1 MTEEEELMYDAGLI
15 DGRDQER
22 ANQAKAVANDRI
34 PIFTGLK
41 NATNAAQ
48 QNGKMLGKLEM
59 KKEILD
65 LLKDRKR
72 IDDALLKKIEEMKCH

>member
-1 MTEEEELMYDAGLI
+1 
-15 DGRDQER
+15 
-22 ANQAKAVANDRI
+22 
-34 PIFTGLK
+34 
-41 NATNAAQ
+41 
-48 QNGKMLGKLEM
+48 M

>member
-1 MTEEEELMYDAGLI
+1 M
-15 DGRDQER
+15 
-22 ANQAKAVANDRI
+22 
-34 PIFTGLK
+34 
-41 NATNAAQ
+41 
-48 QNGKMLGKLEM
+48 EM